1 MALDLESEMPKI
13 RGAREKRHQP
23 FWDTLIR
30 GTTGNTEPR
39 TAAALAGGN
48 IRLFTAAGGGNIAI
62 TNMEGQGQF
71 PSDQTYR
78 ILAMRVWLH
87 FRGFAGVSG
96 GIALNDFIMYHRASC
111 QLFWELQVAG
121 KQAFLA
127 PTPYLPLGG
136 GLHGDVG
143 SDTSVYFNN
152 GTPSQGALMKLARS
166 IALPARQNFYVQTY
180 IQACG
185 GTNWATDMAAQTAGE
200 VNVGFFIDGLHVR
213 DIL

>member
-1 MALDLESEMPKI
+1 MPKI

-30 GTTGNTEPR
+30 GDVSGGFEPR
-39 TAAALAGGN
+39 SAQQLANGD
-48 IRLFTAAGGGNIAI
+48 IRLFNTAGQGSIAVS
-62 TNMEGQGQF
+62 NMEGAGAF

-78 ILAMRVWLH
+78 ILAMRVWLY
-87 FRGFAGVSG
+87 FRGTAGDAQAGYGYV
-96 GIALNDFIMYHRASC
+96 NDFVMYHHAVS
-111 QLFWELQVAG
+111 QLYWELQVAG

-143 SDTSVYFNN
+143 ADTTVYFNN
-152 GTPSQGALMKLARS
+152 GTPSQSALMKLARS
-166 IALPARQNFYVQTY
+166 IALPARQNFFVRSTIAPMGNFNLAQE
-180 IQACG
+180 IQHLSE
-185 GTNWATDMAAQTAGE
+185 GE
-200 VNVGFFIDGLHVR
+200 VNLGYFIDGLHVR

>member
-1 MALDLESEMPKI
+1 MPKI

-30 GTTGNTEPR
+30 GTTGNTTPR

-48 IRLFTAAGGGNIAI
+48 IRMFTTAGVGNIAV
-62 TNMEGQGQF
+62 TNMEDGGSF

-78 ILAMRVWLH
+78 ILAMRVWLY
-87 FRGFAGVSG
+87 FNGFSNQA
-96 GIALNDFIMYHRASC
+96 ATLNDFIMYHQAST

-143 SDTSVYFNN
+143 NDTTVYFNN
-152 GTPSQGALMKLARS
+152 GTPSQSSLMKLARS
-166 IALPARQNFYVQTY
+166 IALPARQNFFVQCY
-180 IQACG
+180 IQALG
-185 GTNWATDMAAQTAGE
+185 ANNWATNMAAQSAGE

>member
-1 MALDLESEMPKI
+1 MPKI

-30 GTTGNTEPR
+30 GIPGNFEPR
-39 TAAALAGGN
+39 TAAQLAGGD
-48 IRLFTAAGGGNIAI
+48 IRLFNQAGQGSIAI
-62 TNMEGQGQF
+62 SNMEGAGAF

-78 ILAMRVWLH
+78 ILAMRVWLY
-87 FRGFAGVSG
+87 FRGTASTTANFTY
-96 GIALNDFIMYHRASC
+96 INDFVMYHHAIS
-111 QLFWELQVAG
+111 QLYWELQVAG

-143 SDTSVYFNN
+143 ADTTVYFNN
-152 GTPSQGALMKLARS
+152 GTPSQASLMKLARS
-166 IALPARQNFYVQTY
+166 IALPARQNFFVRTTIVPMGTFNLATE
-180 IQACG
+180 IQNL
-185 GTNWATDMAAQTAGE
+185 TSGE
-200 VNVGFFIDGLHVR
+200 VNLGYFIDGLHVR

>member
-1 MALDLESEMPKI
+1 MPKI

-30 GTTGNTEPR
+30 GVPNSFEPR
-39 TAAALAGGN
+39 TAAQLGN
-48 IRLFTAAGGGNIAI
+48 GDIRLFNTAGQGSIAI
-62 TNMEGQGQF
+62 SNMEGAGAF

-78 ILAMRVWLH
+78 ILAMRVWLY
-87 FRGFAGVSG
+87 FRGTASTTQNYTY
-96 GIALNDFIMYHRASC
+96 INDFVMYHHAIS
-111 QLFWELQVAG
+111 QLYWELQVAG

-143 SDTSVYFNN
+143 SDTTVYFNN
-152 GTPSQGALMKLARS
+152 GTPSQSALMKLARS
-166 IALPARQNFYVQTY
+166 IALPARQNFFVRTT
-180 IQACG
+180 IAPL
-185 GTNWATDMAAQTAGE
+185 GTFNLATEIANLTSGE
-200 VNVGFFIDGLHVR
+200 VNLGYFIDGLHVR